1 MVWKETAWTAM
12 SGEKSTAKMRPKLE
26 PEPDSAFFA
35 GAAAA
40 LAGAAFFA
48 PPKDGKEMDGALK
61 DGALKD
67 GALKDGPFAA
77 SFFVFFS
84 VTLTLVFSCWAANN
98 SAAADLESP
107 FNRGG
112 GRERARHDAESD
124 DGGSRL
130 VTRVRANDGGG
141 TARALARDGRGGNG
155 NLHLLDLSDHV
166 SSRSTACVAC
176 FTAGLYDSASSRRI
190 GCVEFVE
197 RRVRRVG
204 ELSYDARVDSRAS
217 VDGRCPSFSRAK
229 ERPHR
234 PSGRE
239 GRETSLYCL
248 HIPLSTTDLY
258 PKQENAKSTN
268 REPRIGERLQ
278 IFVSEKSSSETS
290 P

>member
-107 FNRGG
+107 L
-112 GRERARHDAESD
+112 ATCATSTAAVAES
-124 DGGSRL
+124 GLAMTLRATTAAAAWSRAFAR
-130 VTRVRANDGGG
+130 T
-141 TARALARDGRGGNG
+141 TAVAPRALFRATVG
-155 NLHLLDLSDHV
+155 
-166 SSRSTACVAC
+166 VA
-176 FTAGLYDSASSRRI
+176 T
-190 GCVEFVE
+190 
-197 RRVRRVG
+197 
-204 ELSYDARVDSRAS
+204 
-217 VDGRCPSFSRAK
+217 
-229 ERPHR
+229 
-234 PSGRE
+234 
-239 GRETSLYCL
+239 ETC
-248 HIPLSTTDLY
+248 TFWT
-258 PKQENAKSTN
+258 
-268 REPRIGERLQ
+268 
-278 IFVSEKSSSETS
+278 
-290 P
+290 